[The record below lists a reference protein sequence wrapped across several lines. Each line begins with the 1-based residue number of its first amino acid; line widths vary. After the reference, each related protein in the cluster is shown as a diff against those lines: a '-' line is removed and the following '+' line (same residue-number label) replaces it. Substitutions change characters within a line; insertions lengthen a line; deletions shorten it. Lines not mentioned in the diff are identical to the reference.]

1 MANQQLEQ
9 QPAQKVGAGFSLVAM
24 QQAQQT
30 ALDCLQ
36 QIAARLEPGISEAD
50 AVAIAMTVL
59 QQAGAEQHWH
69 PPIIRFGHNTAK
81 IYSEPSTPDSRLG
94 DHDIFFI
101 DIGPVFAGHEAD
113 VGATFCLGETP
124 VHHQVQQAVHQVF
137 EQVAA
142 HWRAT
147 GCSGAALYQVA
158 ADAAA
163 RYGMVLNHQIKG
175 HRVGDFPHKLYASGQ
190 LGGCDGVVRSGIW
203 VLEIQ
208 LLDPLSGYGGFVEQ
222 VLF

>member
-1 MANQQLEQ
+1 MENQQLEQ
-9 QPAQKVGAGFSLVAM
+9 QSTQRVGAGFSLTAM
-24 QQAQQT
+24 QQAQLI

-36 QIAARLEPGISEAD
+36 QIAARLQPGISEAD
-50 AVAIAMTVL
+50 AIAIANTVL

-69 PPIIRFGHNTAK
+69 PPIIRFGYNTAK
-81 IYSEPSTPDSRLG
+81 IYSEPSVPDSRLG
-94 DHDIFFI
+94 ANDIFFI
-101 DIGPVFAGHEAD
+101 DLGPVFAGHEAD
-113 VGATFCLGETP
+113 VGATFCLGENP
-124 VHHQVQQAVHQVF
+124 LQQQVQQAVHQVF
-137 EQVAA
+137 DLVAA

-163 RYGMVLNHQIKG
+163 VHGMVLNHQIKG

-190 LGGCDGVVRSGIW
+190 LGGCEGEVRSGIW

-208 LLDPLSGYGGFVEQ
+208 LLDPVSGYGGFVEQ

>member
-1 MANQQLEQ
+1 MGNQQFEQ
-9 QPAQKVGAGFSLVAM
+9 QVVQRVGERFSLAAM
-24 QQAQQT
+24 QQAQSK

-36 QIAARLEPGISEAD
+36 QIANALSPGMRETA
-50 AVAIAMTVL
+50 ATAIALDVL

-69 PPIIRFGHNTAK
+69 PPIIRFGRNTAK
-81 IYSEPSTPDSRLG
+81 IYSEPSAPDTCLQ
-94 DHDIFFI
+94 DNDIFFI
-101 DIGPVFAGHEAD
+101 DLGPVFAGHEAD
-113 VGATFCLGETP
+113 VGATFCLGQNP
-124 VHHQVQQAVHQVF
+124 VHHRVQQAVQTVF
-137 EQVAA
+137 AQVAA

-147 GCSGAALYQVA
+147 GCSGAALYQFA

-163 RYGMVLNHQIKG
+163 ALGMELNHQIKG

-190 LGGCDGVVRSGIW
+190 LGGCEGAVRSGIW

-208 LLDPLSGYGGFVEQ
+208 LLDPDSGYGGFAEQ

>member
-1 MANQQLEQ
+1 MENQQLEQ
-9 QPAQKVGAGFSLVAM
+9 QPTQQVGAGFSLAAM
-24 QQAQQT
+24 QQAQLI

-36 QIAARLEPGISEAD
+36 QIATRLQPGISETD
-50 AVAIAMTVL
+50 AIAIANTVL

-81 IYSEPSTPDSRLG
+81 IYSEPSAPDSRLG
-94 DHDIFFI
+94 DQDIFFI
-101 DIGPVFAGHEAD
+101 DLGPVFAGHEAD
-113 VGATFCLGETP
+113 VGATFCRGDNP
-124 VHHQVQQAVHQVF
+124 VHQQVQHAVHQVF
-137 EQVAA
+137 DHVAA

-158 ADAAA
+158 SEAAA
-163 RYGMVLNHQIKG
+163 QYGMVLNHHIKG

-190 LGGCDGVVRSGIW
+190 LGGCEGEVRSGIW

-208 LLDPLSGYGGFVEQ
+208 LLDPVSGYGGFVEQ

>member
-1 MANQQLEQ
+1 MENQQLEQ
-9 QPAQKVGAGFSLVAM
+9 QPTQRVGAGFSLTAM
-24 QQAQQT
+24 QQAQLI

-36 QIAARLEPGISEAD
+36 QIAARLQPGISEAD
-50 AVAIAMTVL
+50 AIAIANTVL

-69 PPIIRFGHNTAK
+69 PPIIRFGYNTAK
-81 IYSEPSTPDSRLG
+81 IYSEPSAPDSRLG
-94 DHDIFFI
+94 ANDIFFI
-101 DIGPVFAGHEAD
+101 DLGPVFAGHEAD
-113 VGATFCLGETP
+113 VGATFCLGENP
-124 VHHQVQQAVHQVF
+124 VQQQVQQAVHQVF
-137 EQVAA
+137 DLVAA

-163 RYGMVLNHQIKG
+163 VHGMVLNHQIKG

-190 LGGCDGVVRSGIW
+190 LGGCEGEVRSGIW

-208 LLDPLSGYGGFVEQ
+208 LLDPQSGYGGFVEQ

>member
-1 MANQQLEQ
+1 MENQQLEQ
-9 QPAQKVGAGFSLVAM
+9 QPAQRVGAGFSLAAM

-30 ALDCLQ
+30 ALDCLH
-36 QIAARLEPGISEAD
+36 QIAARLEPGILEAD
-50 AVAIAMTVL
+50 AIAIAKAVL

-81 IYSEPSTPDSRLG
+81 IYSEPSAPDSRLCEN
-94 DHDIFFI
+94 DIFFI
-101 DIGPVFAGHEAD
+101 DLGPVFAGHEAD
-113 VGATFCLGETP
+113 VGATFCVGNNP
-124 VHHQVQQAVHQVF
+124 VHQHVQQAAHQVF
-137 EQVAA
+137 ALVAA

-147 GCSGAALYQVA
+147 GCSGASLYQVA

-163 RYGMVLNHQIKG
+163 QQGMVLNHQIKG

-190 LGGCDGVVRSGIW
+190 LGGCEGEVRSGIW

-208 LLDPLSGYGGFVEQ
+208 LLDPASGYGGFVEQ

>member
-1 MANQQLEQ
+1 MENQQLEQ
-9 QPAQKVGAGFSLVAM
+9 QPPQRVGAGFSLTAM
-24 QQAQQT
+24 QQAQLI

-36 QIAARLEPGISEAD
+36 QIAARLQPGISEAD
-50 AVAIAMTVL
+50 AIAIANTVL

-69 PPIIRFGHNTAK
+69 PPIIRFGYNTAK
-81 IYSEPSTPDSRLG
+81 IYSEPSAPDSRLG
-94 DHDIFFI
+94 ANDIFFI
-101 DIGPVFAGHEAD
+101 DLGPVFAGHEAD
-113 VGATFCLGETP
+113 VGATFCLGENP
-124 VHHQVQQAVHQVF
+124 VQQQVQQAVHQVF
-137 EQVAA
+137 DLVAA

-163 RYGMVLNHQIKG
+163 VHGMVLNHQIKG

-190 LGGCDGVVRSGIW
+190 LGGCEGEVRSGIW

-208 LLDPLSGYGGFVEQ
+208 LLDPQSGYGGFVEQ

>member
-1 MANQQLEQ
+1 MENQQLEQ
-9 QPAQKVGAGFSLVAM
+9 QSTQRVGAGFSLTAM
-24 QQAQQT
+24 QQAQLI

-36 QIAARLEPGISEAD
+36 QIAARLQPGISEAD
-50 AVAIAMTVL
+50 AIAIANTVL

-69 PPIIRFGHNTAK
+69 PPIIRFGYNTAK
-81 IYSEPSTPDSRLG
+81 IYSEPSVPDSRLG
-94 DHDIFFI
+94 ANDIFFI
-101 DIGPVFAGHEAD
+101 DLGPVFAGHEAD
-113 VGATFCLGETP
+113 VGATFCLGENP
-124 VHHQVQQAVHQVF
+124 VQQQVQQAVHQVF
-137 EQVAA
+137 DLVAA

-163 RYGMVLNHQIKG
+163 VHGMVLNHQIKG

-190 LGGCDGVVRSGIW
+190 LGGCEGEVRSGIW

-208 LLDPLSGYGGFVEQ
+208 LLDPVSGYGGFVEQ

>member
-1 MANQQLEQ
+1 MENQQLEQ
-9 QPAQKVGAGFSLVAM
+9 QPAERVGAGFSLAAM
-24 QQAQQT
+24 QQAQLT

-36 QIAARLEPGISEAD
+36 QIAARLRPGISEAE
-50 AVAIAMTVL
+50 AIVMAKSVL

-81 IYSEPSTPDSRLG
+81 IYSEPSAPDSRLC
-94 DHDIFFI
+94 DNDIFFI
-101 DIGPVFAGHEAD
+101 DLGPVFAGHEAD
-113 VGATFCLGETP
+113 VGATFCLGQDP
-124 VHHQVQQAVHQVF
+124 VHYQVQQAVHQVF

-147 GCSGAALYQVA
+147 GCSGAALYQIA

-163 RYGMVLNHQIKG
+163 LHGMVLNHQIKG

-190 LGGCDGVVRSGIW
+190 LGGCESEVRSGIW

-208 LLDPLSGYGGFVEQ
+208 LLDPVSGFGGFVEQ

>member
-1 MANQQLEQ
+1 MENQQLEQ
-9 QPAQKVGAGFSLVAM
+9 QSTQRVGAGFSLTAM
-24 QQAQQT
+24 QQAQLI

-36 QIAARLEPGISEAD
+36 QIAARLQPGISEAD
-50 AVAIAMTVL
+50 AIAIANTVL

-69 PPIIRFGHNTAK
+69 PPIIRFGYNTAK
-81 IYSEPSTPDSRLG
+81 IYSEPSVPDSRLG
-94 DHDIFFI
+94 ANDIFFI
-101 DIGPVFAGHEAD
+101 DLGPVFAGHEAD
-113 VGATFCLGETP
+113 VGATFCLGENP
-124 VHHQVQQAVHQVF
+124 LQQQVQQAVHQVF
-137 EQVAA
+137 DLVAA

-158 ADAAA
+158 TDAAA
-163 RYGMVLNHQIKG
+163 VHGMVLNHQIKG

-190 LGGCDGVVRSGIW
+190 LGGCEGEVRSGIW

-208 LLDPLSGYGGFVEQ
+208 LLDPVSGYGGFVEQ